1 MPLKTGWYRGY
12 IFVPVIV
19 MAGTFKFI
27 QILED
32 VVFRNTDF
40 AALLIAIVA
49 LVSPVI
55 VEFLRNRHE
64 RQAREL
70 DNQQKERERKE
81 DFEQRDKE
89 RREEYDNRVLELEK
103 SKKDSYT
110 EKIEQSKRNN
120 VYEYIKEI
128 NKFYE
133 TITKNGGENQESLLS
148 IKNRSSEIFNKLIVD
163 FSFSERWKYQQAF
176 SNESTDN
183 TKFLKSCF
191 TEISGLSGKFY
202 IGFLNVSDNIQSILQ
217 SFCDDREFDSQSDFL
232 LRYHLE
238 TLQALLPIVFIN
250 EVDDSISKKVKDNI
264 KIISDR
270 FNFNSSERNTY
281 PELQRQLDES
291 VPNYF
296 KRIFNNK
303 DTEGIKKN
311 IKDKVKKELE
321 NKGQFRRIHREI
333 PETGNKDNY
342 LKISVD
348 GDVYFINKNCNR
360 DVAEQFVFDLVKEIK
375 EQTHV

>member
-1 MPLKTGWYRGY
+1 
-12 IFVPVIV
+12 

-27 QILED
+27 QILEA
-32 VVFRNTDF
+32 VVFKNTDF
-40 AALLIAIVA
+40 VALLIAIVA

-55 VEFLRNRHE
+55 VEFLRNHHE

-89 RREEYDNRVLELEK
+89 RREEYENRVLELEK
-103 SKKDSYT
+103 SKKDSYS
-110 EKIEQSKRNN
+110 EKIEQNKRNN

-133 TITKNGGENQESLLS
+133 AITKNGEENQEPLLS

-176 SNESTDN
+176 SNDSTDN
-183 TKFLKSCF
+183 TEFLKSCF
-191 TEISGLSGKFY
+191 TEISELSGKFY

-238 TLQALLPIVFIN
+238 TLQALLPIVFID
-250 EVDDSISKKVKDNI
+250 EVDDSISKKVKENI
-264 KIISDR
+264 TIISDR
-270 FNFNSSERNTY
+270 FNFNSSTRNTY
-281 PELQRQLDES
+281 VELQRQLDES

-296 KRIFNNK
+296 KRIFNNE

-342 LKISVD
+342 LQISVD

-360 DVAEQFVFDLVKEIK
+360 DVAEQFVFDLVEEI
-375 EQTHV
+375 EEGTHV

>member
-1 MPLKTGWYRGY
+1 
-12 IFVPVIV
+12 

-163 FSFSERWKYQQAF
+163 FSFSERWKYQQDF
-176 SNESTDN
+176 SNDN
-183 TKFLKSCF
+183 TEFLKSCF
-191 TEISGLSGKFY
+191 TEILGLNEKFY